1 MNNFS
6 LALQLFWEFFK
17 IGLFAVGGG
26 PATLPYLVE
35 LSEKTGWFS
44 MEELTNMIA
53 VSESTP
59 GPLGINMATYVGIET
74 LGPFGGIISTLGLVL
89 PSIIIICIIAA
100 FFAKFS
106 ENRHVKAAF
115 GAIRPAVTAII
126 TIAILGI
133 CKVTLFTVSETGT
146 ITPYTNLIIFSVITL
161 VLLQIKPLKKIHPV
175 LFFVFGAIIGIIFK
189 F

>member
-1 MNNFS
+1 MTNLQ

-35 LSEKTGWFS
+35 LSEKTDWFS

-89 PSIIIICIIAA
+89 PSIIIICIVAA
-100 FFAKFS
+100 FFAKVS
-106 ENRHVKAAF
+106 ENRHVKDAF
-115 GAIRPAVTAII
+115 SAIRPAVTAVI

-133 CKVTLFTVSETGT
+133 CKVTLFSFSENG
-146 ITPYTNLIIFSVITL
+146 IVTPYTNLIIFSAAIL
-161 VLLQIKPLKKIHPV
+161 ILLQIKPLKKIHPV
-175 LFFVFGAIIGIIFK
+175 MFFIFGAIVGIVFR

>member
-1 MNNFS
+1 MNNFT

-26 PATLPYLVE
+26 PATLPYLVN

-59 GPLGINMATYVGIET
+59 GPLCINMATYVGIET

-100 FFAKFS
+100 FFAKVS
-106 ENRHVKAAF
+106 ENRYVKAAF
-115 GAIRPAVTAII
+115 GSIRPAVTAII
-126 TIAILGI
+126 TIAISGI
-133 CKVTLFTVSETGT
+133 CKVTLFNIADDGTV
-146 ITPYTNLIIFSVITL
+146 TPYTHLIIFAVL
-161 VLLQIKPLKKIHPV
+161 VLILLQIKPIKKIHPV
-175 LFFVFGAIIGIIFK
+175 LFFVLGAIVGIIFK